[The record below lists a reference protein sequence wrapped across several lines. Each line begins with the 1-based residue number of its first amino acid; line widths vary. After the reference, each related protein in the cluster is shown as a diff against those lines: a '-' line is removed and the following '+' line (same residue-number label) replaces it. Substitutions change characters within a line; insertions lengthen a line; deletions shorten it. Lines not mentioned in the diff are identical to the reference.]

1 MFSINHKGNSKT
13 AIPTTRSWRGSCPS
27 SCPLLGKSCYA
38 ENFPMVMHWENLS
51 SEGLSYADLL
61 DEISR
66 LRRNTLW
73 RHNDAGDLIGNGDT
87 IDITALTALVEAN
100 RRRRGFTY
108 THWPWR
114 ANLEI
119 LKWANRNGFTINVS
133 ASDVSDALEAFNAGL
148 PTTVILNTD
157 GKKQV
162 KVGGVRIIIC
172 PAQRKKHMTCAQC
185 GICAVADRDY
195 IIGFWP
201 HGTKKSGLI
210 KMVETL

>member
-1 MFSINHKGNSKT
+1 MFSINHKGNIKT

-27 SCPLLGKSCYA
+27 SCPLMGKACYA
-38 ENFPMVMHWENLS
+38 ENFPMVIHWDKLTR
-51 SEGLSYADLL
+51 EGLSYADLL
-61 DEISR
+61 EEIKA
-66 LRRNTLW
+66 LRRGRLW
-73 RHNDAGDLIGNGDT
+73 RHNDAGDLIGNADT

-100 RRRRGFTY
+100 RGRRGFTY
-108 THWPWR
+108 THWGWR
-114 ANLEI
+114 ANAEV

-157 GKKQV
+157 GQKMV
-162 KVGGVRIIIC
+162 KVGSVRIIIC
-172 PAQRKKHMTCAQC
+172 PAQRKKITCAEC
-185 GICAVADRDY
+185 GLCQKADRNY
-195 IIGFWP
+195 LIGFWP

>member
-38 ENFPMVMHWENLS
+38 ENFPMVMHWDKLTH
-51 SEGLSYADLL
+51 EGLSYADLL
-61 DEISR
+61 EEVKA

-100 RRRRGFTY
+100 RGRRGLTY
-108 THWPWR
+108 THWPWQ
-114 ANLEI
+114 ANLEV

-133 ASDVSDALEAFNAGL
+133 ASGVSDALEAHNAGL
-148 PTTVILNTD
+148 PATVILNTD
-157 GKKQV
+157 GQKQV

-172 PAQRKKHMTCAQC
+172 PAQRKKKMTCAKC
-185 GICAVADRDY
+185 GLCQKADRDY
-195 IIGFWP
+195 LIGFWS

>member
-1 MFSINHKGNSKT
+1 
-13 AIPTTRSWRGSCPS
+13 
-27 SCPLLGKSCYA
+27 
-38 ENFPMVMHWENLS
+38 MVMHWDKLTR
-51 SEGLSYADLL
+51 EGLSYADLL
-61 DEISR
+61 EEIKA
-66 LRRNTLW
+66 LRRDRLW

-100 RRRRGFTY
+100 RGRRGFTY

-114 ANLEI
+114 ANLEV
-119 LKWANRNGFTINVS
+119 LKWANRSGFTINVS
-133 ASDVSDALEAFNAGL
+133 ANGLRDALDAFNAGL

-157 GKKQV
+157 GQKMV
-162 KVGGVRIIIC
+162 RPAGVRIIIC
-172 PAQRKKHMTCAQC
+172 PAQRKKITCAEC
-185 GICAVADRDY
+185 GLCQKADRNY

>member
-27 SCPLLGKSCYA
+27 SCPLMGKACYA
-38 ENFPMVMHWENLS
+38 ENFPMVMHWEKLS
-51 SEGLSYADLL
+51 REGLSYADLL

-87 IDITALTALVEAN
+87 IDLTALTALVEAN
-100 RRRRGFTY
+100 RGRRGFTY
-108 THWPWR
+108 THWPWQ
-114 ANLEI
+114 ANLEV

-133 ASDVSDALEAFNAGL
+133 ANGVDDALEAFHSGL
-148 PTTVILNTD
+148 PTTVILNTN
-157 GKKQV
+157 GQKQV

-172 PAQRKKHMTCAQC
+172 PAQRKKKMTCAKC
-185 GICAVADRDY
+185 GLCQKADRKY

>member
-38 ENFPMVMHWENLS
+38 ENFPMVMHWDKLS
-51 SEGLSYADLL
+51 REGLSYADLL
-61 DEISR
+61 EEIKC
-66 LRRNTLW
+66 LRRGQLW

-87 IDITALTALVEAN
+87 IDITALNALVEAN
-100 RRRRGFTY
+100 RGRRGFTY

-114 ANLEI
+114 DNFEL
-119 LKWANRNGFTINVS
+119 LKWANRSGFTINVS
-133 ASDVSDALEAFNAGL
+133 AKGVDDALEAHNAGL

-157 GKKQV
+157 GQKMV
-162 KVGGVRIIIC
+162 RVAGVRIVIC
-172 PAQRKKHMTCAQC
+172 PAQRKKKMTCAEC
-185 GICAVADRDY
+185 GICATADRNY

-201 HGTKKSGLI
+201 QGTKKTNLI

>member
-38 ENFPMVMHWENLS
+38 ENFPMVIHWEKLS
-51 SEGLSYADLL
+51 REGLSYADLL

-87 IDITALTALVEAN
+87 IDVTALNTLVEAN
-100 RRRRGFTY
+100 RGRRGFAY

-114 ANLEI
+114 TNLEL
-119 LKWANRNGFTINVS
+119 LKWANRSGFTINVS
-133 ASDVSDALEAFNAGL
+133 ANGVDDALAAFRAGL
-148 PTTVILNTD
+148 PATVIVNTN
-157 GKKQV
+157 GQKMV

-172 PAQRKKHMTCAQC
+172 PAQRKKKMTCATC
-185 GICAVADRDY
+185 GICQKADRDY
-195 IIGFWP
+195 IVGFWP
-201 HGTKKSGLI
+201 HGSKKSSLI

>member
-27 SCPLLGKSCYA
+27 SCPLMGKACYA
-38 ENFPMVMHWENLS
+38 ENFPMTLHWEKLS
-51 SEGLSYADLL
+51 REGLSYADLL

-100 RRRRGFTY
+100 RGRRGFTY
-108 THWPWR
+108 THWPWQ
-114 ANLEI
+114 ANLEV

-133 ASDVSDALEAFNAGL
+133 ASGVSDALEAHNAGL
-148 PTTVILNTD
+148 PATVILNTD
-157 GKKQV
+157 GQKQV

-172 PAQRKKHMTCAQC
+172 PAQRKKITCAEC
-185 GICAVADRDY
+185 GICQTADRDY

>member
-1 MFSINHKGNSKT
+1 
-13 AIPTTRSWRGSCPS
+13 
-27 SCPLLGKSCYA
+27 
-38 ENFPMVMHWENLS
+38 MVMHWENLS

-61 DEISR
+61 DEIKS